1 MLVSKAVVGKEPHPV
16 NLRRLFFQDTW
27 SIGTTTASP
36 AALLAGEAPDI
47 RWVLRPRGNRW
58 WADPF
63 VLEHEGKTYILC
75 EETEICGT
83 RGRIVCLDLDED
95 ILEPTV
101 ALQRPHHLSYP
112 FVFAHE
118 GRSYV
123 IPEMNEARKVALFQA
138 HDQPPRLEE
147 VAVLINDFAAV
158 DPTVLHYNG
167 SWWLFCT
174 DADTDDNADL
184 YLWFADELL
193 GPWQR
198 HPVSPVKRDRA
209 SARPAGAP
217 FILDGE
223 LYRPAQDCS
232 REYGGAVVLNRVLTL
247 DRTTFLETPVARV
260 EPDPHGPCPRG
271 LHTLN
276 IGARLSVVDG
286 KSDCFSFIEML
297 RTLRRTL
304 IRRCLHYPS
313 RTRAVYN
320 AP

>member
-1 MLVSKAVVGKEPHPV
+1 MNMRH
-16 NLRRLFFQDTW
+16 LFYQAAW
-27 SIGTTTASP
+27 SIGTTVAAPAS
-36 AALLAGEAPDI
+36 LLAGQTPDI
-47 RWVLRPRGNRW
+47 RWLLHPRGNRW

-63 VLEHEGKTYILC
+63 ILEHEGKTYILC
-75 EETEICGT
+75 EETELCGN
-83 RGRIVCLDLDED
+83 RGHIVCLDLDEEF
-95 ILEPTV
+95 LEPTI

-112 FVFAHE
+112 FVLTHE
-118 GRSYV
+118 GCAYV
-123 IPEMNEARKVALFQA
+123 VPEMFEARKVTLFQA
-138 HDQPPRLEE
+138 RNQPPHLEE
-147 VAVLINDFAAV
+147 VAVLIEDVAAV

-193 GPWQR
+193 GPWRR

-209 SARPAGAP
+209 SSRPAGAP
-217 FILDGE
+217 FIVDGV

-247 DRTTFLETPVARV
+247 DRTSFAEQPVARI
-260 EPDPHGPCPRG
+260 EPDPRGPCPRG

-276 IGARLSVVDG
+276 IGAGLSVVDG
-286 KSDCFSFIEML
+286 KADCFSLIEML
-297 RTLRRTL
+297 RTLKRGL
-304 IRRCLHYPS
+304 IRPRSQRPS
-313 RTRAVYN
+313 RTRAVCN